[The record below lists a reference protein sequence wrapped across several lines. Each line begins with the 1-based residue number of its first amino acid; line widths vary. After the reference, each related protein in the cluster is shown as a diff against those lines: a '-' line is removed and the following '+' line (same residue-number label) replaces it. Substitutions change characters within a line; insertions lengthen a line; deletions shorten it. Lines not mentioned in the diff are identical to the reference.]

1 MRGGGGET
9 IAALSPSD
17 AAAPPPCFVGSEAV
31 KGCLRGVRLDFS
43 TMLTGLCGSH
53 STGPADAV
61 PSDILPADG
70 PRLVIESVFSHHIAA
85 ALPAKRRRRKK
96 KSPDGFQQG
105 DGGGP
110 RCFLMKSE
118 APCRAP
124 RSPLFG
130 CYATA
135 PWNYKEF

>member
-1 MRGGGGET
+1 MANWEAGGPRGGGGT

-96 KSPDGFQQG
+96 KKKKAQMAFS
-105 DGGGP
+105 
-110 RCFLMKSE
+110 
-118 APCRAP
+118 RATVAV
-124 RSPLFG
+124 RGVS
-130 CYATA
+130 
-135 PWNYKEF
+135 